1 MQKKGSTLGATLLVA
16 GTCIGGGMLALPVA
30 TGPTG
35 FFPSL
40 FLMLIG
46 WGFMTVT
53 ALFLAE
59 VNLWMP
65 SGSHVIGMASRF
77 LGPCGK
83 ILAWVLYL
91 FIGYASL
98 VAYTAGGGELFG
110 AGISRLIGFDLP
122 TPWPLIIFILVFGAI
137 VYFGNVLVGRVNTL
151 LMVGL
156 VLSYLL
162 LIGSGT
168 AHINWK
174 HLLHSSFGNSII
186 AIPLLLTIFSFQTI
200 VPSLTIYLQ
209 QDAKRL
215 RHAILFGTTSA
226 LGIYIVWQLL
236 VLGTVRV
243 DGEFGL
249 AAALAK
255 GKPATEYLGLAA
267 GSQWVGSIADFFAFF
282 ALVTSF
288 LGIAL
293 GLFDFLAD
301 GLKIKRNQLGNLAL
315 GILVVVPTLLF
326 ALKLER
332 CFLKALDSSG
342 GIGDAILNGLLP
354 CLMLWVGRYR
364 HGLTSEFRMPGGKPL
379 IVVMVC
385 YALFVF
391 VIEILG
397 KLNLVSS
404 LGG

>member
-1 MQKKGSTLGATLLVA
+1 
-16 GTCIGGGMLALPVA
+16 
-30 TGPTG
+30 
-35 FFPSL
+35 
-40 FLMLIG
+40 
-46 WGFMTVT
+46 
-53 ALFLAE
+53 
-59 VNLWMP
+59 
-65 SGSHVIGMASRF
+65 
-77 LGPCGK
+77 
-83 ILAWVLYL
+83 
-91 FIGYASL
+91 
-98 VAYTAGGGELFG
+98 
-110 AGISRLIGFDLP
+110 
-122 TPWPLIIFILVFGAI
+122 
-137 VYFGNVLVGRVNTL
+137 
-151 LMVGL
+151 
-156 VLSYLL
+156 
-162 LIGSGT
+162 
-168 AHINWK
+168 
-174 HLLHSSFGNSII
+174 
-186 AIPLLLTIFSFQTI
+186 
-200 VPSLTIYLQ
+200 
-209 QDAKRL
+209 
-215 RHAILFGTTSA
+215 
-226 LGIYIVWQLL
+226 
-236 VLGTVRV
+236 
-243 DGEFGL
+243 
-249 AAALAK
+249 
-255 GKPATEYLGLAA
+255 
-267 GSQWVGSIADFFAFF
+267 
-282 ALVTSF
+282 VTSF